1 MAEPA
6 AEPLNPENNHLPNEP
21 IINNRQRTNN
31 TNANTNNA
39 NNNANQQPQQQPV
52 RLQPSFRYCQHLFI
66 LITFVRCILES
77 TY

>member
-21 IINNRQRTNN
+21 IVNNRQRTNN
-31 TNANTNNA
+31 TNANANA
-39 NNNANQQPQQQPV
+39 NNNNANQQPQQQPV
-52 RLQPSFRYCQHLFI
+52 RFLRFSCWSRI
-66 LITFVRCILES
+66 IETFSCVVES